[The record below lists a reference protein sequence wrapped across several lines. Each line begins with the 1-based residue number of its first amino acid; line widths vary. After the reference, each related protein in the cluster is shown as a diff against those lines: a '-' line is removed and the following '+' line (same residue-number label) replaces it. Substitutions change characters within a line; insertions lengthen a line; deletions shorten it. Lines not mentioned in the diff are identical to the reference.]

1 MLEDTFFYTETI
13 KELVDNLFEIIF
25 KYVKPSEEYHKVD
38 TVEYFDSIKRYLE
51 SHLSEDISLQSVCKT
66 FAVSQ
71 TYLSKLFRKYVEKS
85 FNQYLTSLRMKKAIE
100 IMQSNSEIYIKDVA
114 ALVGFHDQ
122 FYFSRIFRSYTGKCP
137 SDYLEEISI
146 TGADVK

>member
-1 MLEDTFFYTETI
+1 
-13 KELVDNLFEIIF
+13 
-25 KYVKPSEEYHKVD
+25 
-38 TVEYFDSIKRYLE
+38 
-51 SHLSEDISLQSVCKT
+51 
-66 FAVSQ
+66 
-71 TYLSKLFRKYVEKS
+71 
-85 FNQYLTSLRMKKAIE
+85 MKKAIE